1 MRNILAIV
9 ERELRAYFNSPIA
22 YVILTIF
29 VLLSGIFFRS
39 ILAQVLELGLRSQFQ
54 AQQLGPRPMDMPGMI
69 SRGFLS
75 TMSVILLFIMPI
87 LTMGLFSEEKKRGT
101 IELLLTAPLTDL
113 QVVLGKFFAA
123 GAFFIILL
131 LSTWVPMAVL
141 YLYSTPGPA
150 SGPILTAYLGLL
162 LYGLAIVA
170 IGLFISTLTE
180 NQIIAAV
187 LSFGTIMILWLVDVV
202 ANNSDSPTSKSVLT
216 YLSILS
222 HLDDFMKGV
231 LSTSNIIFY
240 VSLMLVG
247 LFLTYRSLDSL
258 RWRG

>member
-1 MRNILAIV
+1 MRNIIAIV
-9 ERELRAYFNSPIA
+9 ERELRAYFSSPIA
-22 YVILTIF
+22 YVVLTIF
-29 VLLSGIFFRS
+29 VFLSGIFFRS
-39 ILAQVLELGLRSQFQ
+39 ILAQVMQMGLMSQMQ

-75 TMSVILLFIMPI
+75 TMSVILLFIMPM

-113 QVVLGKFFAA
+113 EVVLGKFFAA
-123 GAFFIILL
+123 AAFYVILL
-131 LSTWVPMAVL
+131 VSTWIPMAIL
-141 YLYSTPGPA
+141 YLYGSPA

-162 LYGLAIVA
+162 LYGLSILAV
-170 IGLFISTLTE
+170 GLFISTLTE

-187 LSFGTIMILWLVDVV
+187 LSFGTIMVLWLVDVV
-202 ANNSDSPTSKSVLT
+202 AQNTESPTGKGVLT

-231 LSTSNIIFY
+231 LSSSHIIFY
-240 VSLMLVG
+240 VSLMITA
-247 LFLTYRSLDSL
+247 LFLTYRSIDSL

>member
-22 YVILTIF
+22 YVVLTIF
-29 VLLSGIFFRS
+29 VFLSGIFFRS
-39 ILAQVLELGLRSQFQ
+39 ILAQVMQMGLMSQMQ

-75 TMSVILLFIMPI
+75 TMSVILLFIMPM

-123 GAFFIILL
+123 ASFFVILL
-131 LSTWVPMAVL
+131 LTTWIPTGVL
-141 YLYSTPGPA
+141 YLYGHPA
-150 SGPILTAYLGLL
+150 SGPILVAYLGLL
-162 LYGLAIVA
+162 LYGLSIVA

-187 LSFGTIMILWLVDVV
+187 LSFGTIMVLWLVDVL
-202 ANNSDSPTSKSVLT
+202 ANNAESATSKGVLT

-231 LSTSNIIFY
+231 LSTSHIIFY

-247 LFLTYRSLDSL
+247 LFLTYRSIDSL

>member
-9 ERELRAYFNSPIA
+9 ERELRAYFSSPIA
-22 YVILTIF
+22 YVVLTIF
-29 VLLSGIFFRS
+29 VFLSGIFFRS
-39 ILAQVLELGLRSQFQ
+39 ILSQVMQMALISQMQ

-75 TMSVILLFIMPI
+75 TMSVILLFIMPM
-87 LTMGLFSEEKKRGT
+87 LTMALFSEEKKRGT
-101 IELLLTAPLTDL
+101 LELLLTAPLTDL
-113 QVVLGKFFAA
+113 EVVLGKFFAA
-123 GAFFIILL
+123 AAFYLILL
-131 LSTWVPMAVL
+131 LSTCIPMAVL
-141 YLYSTPGPA
+141 YLYGSPA

-162 LYGLAIVA
+162 LYGLAILA

-187 LSFGTIMILWLVDVV
+187 LSFGTIMVLWLVDVV
-202 ANNSDSPTSKSVLT
+202 AQNAESSWNKSLLS

-222 HLDDFMKGV
+222 HLDDFMKGI
-231 LSTSNIIFY
+231 LSTSHIIFY
-240 VSLMLVG
+240 LSLMLG
-247 LFLTYRSLDSL
+247 ALFLTYRSIDSL

>member
-9 ERELRAYFNSPIA
+9 ERELRAYFTSPIA

-29 VLLSGIFFRS
+29 VFLSGLFFKS
-39 ILAQVLELGLRSQFQ
+39 ILAQVLQMGLMSQIQ

-69 SRGFLS
+69 TRSFLS
-75 TMSVILLFIMPI
+75 TMSVILLFIMPM

-101 IELLLTAPLTDL
+101 IELLLTAPITDL
-113 QVVLGKFFAA
+113 QVVLGKFFA
-123 GAFFIILL
+123 GATFFIILL
-131 LSTWVPMAVL
+131 LTTWIPTGAL
-141 YLYSTPGPA
+141 YLYSSPA

-162 LYGLAIVA
+162 LYGLALVA
-170 IGLFISTLTE
+170 IGVFISTLTE

-187 LSFGTIMILWLVDVV
+187 LSFGTIMVLWLIDVL
-202 ANNSDSPTSKSVLT
+202 ANNTESANSKAILS

-231 LSTSNIIFY
+231 LSSSNIIFY
-240 VSLMLVG
+240 LSLMLVA
-247 LFLTYRSLDSL
+247 LFLTYRSIDSL
-258 RWRG
+258 RWRS

>member
-1 MRNILAIV
+1 MRNIIAIV

-22 YVILTIF
+22 YVVLTIF
-29 VLLSGIFFRS
+29 VFLSGIFFRS
-39 ILAQVLELGLRSQFQ
+39 ILAQVMQMGLMSQMQ

-75 TMSVILLFIMPI
+75 TMSVILLFIMPM

-113 QVVLGKFFAA
+113 EVVLGKFFAA
-123 GAFFIILL
+123 ASFYVILL
-131 LSTWVPMAVL
+131 ASTWIPMAVL
-141 YLYSTPGPA
+141 YLYGSPA

-162 LYGLAIVA
+162 LYGLSILA

-187 LSFGTIMILWLVDVV
+187 LSFGTIMVLWLVDVV
-202 ANNSDSPTSKSVLT
+202 AQNAESPTSKSVLT

-231 LSTSNIIFY
+231 LSSSHVIFY
-240 VSLMLVG
+240 LSLMITA
-247 LFLTYRSLDSL
+247 LFLTYRSIDSL

>member
-1 MRNILAIV
+1 MRNISAIV

-22 YVILTIF
+22 YVVLTIF
-29 VLLSGIFFRS
+29 IFLSGLFFRS
-39 ILAQVLELGLRSQFQ
+39 ILASVMQMALAAQMQ
-54 AQQLGPRPMDMPGMI
+54 AQQLGPRPIDMPGMI

-75 TMSVILLFIMPI
+75 TMSVILLFVMPM

-101 IELLLTAPLTDL
+101 IELLLTSPLTDL

-123 GAFFIILL
+123 GAFYLILL
-131 LSTWVPMAVL
+131 LSTWIPMGVL
-141 YLYSTPGPA
+141 YLYGSPA

-162 LYGLAIVA
+162 LYGLAILAV
-170 IGLFISTLTE
+170 GLFISTLTE
-180 NQIIAAV
+180 NQIIAAI
-187 LSFGTIMILWLVDVV
+187 LSFGAIMVLWLVDVV
-202 ANNSDSPTSKSVLT
+202 AQNSESATSKGVLT

-231 LSTSNIIFY
+231 LASSNVIFY
-240 VSLMLVG
+240 LSLMLVA
-247 LFLTYRSLDSL
+247 LFLTYRSIDSL